1 MSGEPWSGHT
11 KALDT
16 SRNIGTAI
24 GILMATHRLTQDQ
37 AFLLLR
43 VASQHTHRKV
53 HDLARDVIDTGTLD
67 ISDLPTDRLTAK

>member
-1 MSGEPWSGHT
+1 
-11 KALDT
+11 
-16 SRNIGTAI
+16 
-24 GILMATHRLTQDQ
+24 MATHRLTQDQ